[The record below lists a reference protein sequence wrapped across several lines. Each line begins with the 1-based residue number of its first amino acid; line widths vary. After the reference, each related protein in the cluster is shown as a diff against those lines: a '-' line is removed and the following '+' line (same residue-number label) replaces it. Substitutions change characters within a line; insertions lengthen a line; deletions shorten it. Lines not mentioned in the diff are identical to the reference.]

1 MIDFRKKI
9 AVGTAIV
16 KTNPIEIYD
25 TLDRASD
32 KNALRPAQL
41 AVLED
46 WWNNYKEDVILKLHT
61 GQGKT
66 LLGLLILQ
74 SKLNLNQGPVLYLC
88 PTYNLVT
95 QTCEQATQFGIKY
108 CTIGADKNIP
118 MDFNNFSA
126 QII

>member
-46 WWNNYKEDVILKLHT
+46 WWNNYKDKMLWEKQKEKLEKVYF
-61 GQGKT
+61 Q
-66 LLGLLILQ
+66 Q
-74 SKLNLNQGPVLYLC
+74 
-88 PTYNLVT
+88 
-95 QTCEQATQFGIKY
+95 
-108 CTIGADKNIP
+108 
-118 MDFNNFSA
+118 
-126 QII
+126 